1 MGGIRPAAVPPIRL
15 ICRPS
20 ALLCRSFY
28 FRPAPAQ
35 PVDDHYRSAAI
46 GTL

>member
-1 MGGIRPAAVPPIRL
+1 MGWIRPAAPPLIRL
-15 ICRPS
+15 ICGPA

-28 FRPAPAQ
+28 FRPAPAH
-35 PVDDHYRSAAI
+35 PVDDRYRSAAI

>member
-1 MGGIRPAAVPPIRL
+1 MGWIRTPNLPQHCP
-15 ICRPS
+15 ICRPA

-28 FRPAPAQ
+28 FCRRAIR
-35 PVDDHYRSAAI
+35 PVDSLSRSAAI